1 MPISYPIHLNLSN
14 RLCVV
19 VGGGAVAE
27 RKVLG
32 LLEAGGR
39 VRVVSPALSPNLLK
53 LGVSGEIE
61 TIVSA
66 YRSSYIQE
74 AFLVFAATNLPEVN
88 AQIVLDAKALNL
100 LANSADTPDAG
111 NFVTPSV
118 VRRGELCLSVT
129 TGGGSPTLSSR
140 ISAELSERFGEEY
153 GAYIELL
160 GRFRVSIKAK
170 IKDPPL
176 RKAALVA
183 ILTRESEL
191 LALLKEDK
199 TEEAD
204 RMAEAV
210 LNQF

>member
-39 VRVVSPALSPNLLK
+39 VRVVSPALSPKLSK
-53 LGVSGEIE
+53 LGGSGEIE

-66 YRSSYIQE
+66 YHSSYIQE
-74 AFLVFAATNLPEVN
+74 AFLVFAATNLAEVN
-88 AQIVLDAKALNL
+88 AQIVQDAKSLNALS
-100 LANSADTPDAG
+100 NSVDNPESGD
-111 NFVTPSV
+111 FVTPSV
-118 VRRGELCLSVT
+118 VRRGELCLSIA

-160 GRFRVSIKAK
+160 GKFRVSIKAR
-170 IKDPPL
+170 IKESL
-176 RKAALVA
+176 TRKAALA
-183 ILTRESEL
+183 ALLTCETEL
-191 LALLKEDK
+191 LALLREDK
-199 TEEAD
+199 TEEAN

>member
-39 VRVVSPALSPNLLK
+39 VRVVSPALSPK
-53 LGVSGEIE
+53 LTQLELAGEIE

-66 YRSSYIQE
+66 YHSSYIQE

-88 AQIVLDAKALNL
+88 AQIALDAKALNL
-100 LANSADTPDAG
+100 LVNSADSPDAG
-111 NFVTPSV
+111 DFVTPSV
-118 VRRGELCLSVT
+118 LRRGELCLSVT
-129 TGGGSPTLSSR
+129 TGGGSPMLSSR
-140 ISAELSERFGEEY
+140 ISAELATRYGVEY

-160 GRFRVSIKAK
+160 GRFRVSIKTS
-170 IKDPPL
+170 IKEAPH
-176 RKAALVA
+176 RKAALAA
-183 ILTRESEL
+183 ILTRETEL
-191 LALLKEDK
+191 LALLREGK

-204 RMAEAV
+204 RMAESV